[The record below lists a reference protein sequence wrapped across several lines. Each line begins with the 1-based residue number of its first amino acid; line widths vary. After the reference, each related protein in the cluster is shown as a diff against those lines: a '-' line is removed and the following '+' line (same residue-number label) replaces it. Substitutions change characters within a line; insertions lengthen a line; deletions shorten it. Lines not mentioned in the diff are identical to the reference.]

1 MKRHS
6 YKSAVLS
13 FVIAILFYATARAQ
27 NTDPVNV
34 VTTAVPFLRISPDA
48 KSGGMGD
55 AGIATAPDVNA
66 PFWNLAK
73 TPFNKA
79 GTAVG
84 FAYTPWLKD
93 LGLNDVYLASLS
105 AFRKTDDENQAFS
118 TSIRYFSLGNIQF
131 TDYSGNLLNSYNP
144 KEFSIDFGYSRK
156 LSPNLGLGVA
166 LRYINSSLV
175 TGTVNGVSYK
185 AGNAV
190 AGDVS
195 LFYTD
200 HDKTGGGLSW
210 GVTLTNL
217 GSKIGYTNDAQ
228 NKDFIPANL
237 GLGVAYTSV
246 FDDASKM
253 TFTLDLNKLLVP
265 AAPVQSN
272 PPNASAD
279 SANLAAYRSSS
290 VMSSWLK
297 SFADG
302 TNQIKSVQA
311 SLGAE
316 YNYMDQFMLRAGYYY
331 ESVERGNRKYFSL
344 GVGLRYQSIGID
356 FSYLVPSGNGITR
369 NPLSNTLRLGLLFD
383 LEKMDEVHKN

>member
-13 FVIAILFYATARAQ
+13 FVITVLFYSTTTAQ

-118 TSIRYFSLGNIQF
+118 TSIRYFSLGNIELA
-131 TDYSGNLLNSYNP
+131 DYAGNSLGSFNGH
-144 KEFSIDFGYSRK
+144 EFSIDFGYSRK

-166 LRYINSSLV
+166 LRYINSAL
-175 TGTVNGVSYK
+175 VNGYINGVTYK
-185 AGNAV
+185 TGNAV

-200 HDKTGGGLSW
+200 NDKTGGGLSW